1 MSASA
6 PALGA
11 RPVLAD
17 ALPATAVRTVAL
29 VLGAALLT
37 AAASQLRIPL
47 SFSPVPITGGTF
59 AVLLTGAALGPARG
73 AAGQVCYLLL
83 GVMGL
88 PFFSGGSSGLSYLTG
103 ASGGYLIGFVV
114 AAALVGAC
122 ARRGWDRGP
131 VGMAAT
137 FALGSA
143 VIYAFGVPWL
153 ALVGDFSPG
162 EAVVAGLLPFLVG
175 DALKAALAA
184 VALPSAWRLV
194 QPRR

>member
-11 RPVLAD
+11 RSVLAD
-17 ALPATAVRTVAL
+17 VVPRTAVRTVAL

-37 AAASQLRIPL
+37 AAASQVRIPL

-59 AVLLTGAALGPARG
+59 AVLLTAAALGPARG

-83 GVMGL
+83 GVAGL
-88 PFFSGGSSGLSYLTG
+88 PFFSGGSSGISYLTG

-114 AAALVGAC
+114 AAALVGGC

-131 VGMAAT
+131 AGMAAT

-153 ALVGDFSPG
+153 GLVGGFGPG
-162 EAVVAGLLPFLVG
+162 EAVLLGLLPFLVG
-175 DALKAALAA
+175 DALKAGLAA
-184 VALPSAWRLV
+184 VALPAAWRLV
-194 QPRR
+194 ESRR